1 MGGGSK
7 VQGLLLAARL
17 ALEDRNEIS
26 TNVRFVPK
34 QAGTGHVPVWL
45 TGLTC
50 SQRTGFRVVEIAADT
65 VFVGWC

>member
-1 MGGGSK
+1 MGGGGK

-26 TNVRFVPK
+26 TNVRFVPNK
-34 QAGTGHVPVWL
+34 PALDMYRCGLRDSPVSS
-45 TGLTC
+45 GLV
-50 SQRTGFRVVEIAADT
+50 FRVVEIAADT